1 MKLVIAGGGTG
12 GHLFPGLAV
21 AQGVLDR
28 GGEVLFVGCGRKIEA
43 LALAKVPFAVE
54 TIKAEGV
61 LGRPLWAKA
70 KAVVKLGWAVRR
82 ALNILRA
89 FRPQGVLG
97 VGGYASVPVLLAAR
111 LLRVPCAIHEQNSIP
126 GMANKFLSR
135 IAARV
140 FVSFAEAKRYF
151 PAQKV
156 VHTGNPVRREL
167 LRPSLREHQGLGLL
181 ITGGSQGART
191 LNKLMLEIIPRL
203 KRDFPELFVI
213 HQTGFADLQEV
224 TKAYIQH
231 GIKAQVLAFIED
243 MAWAYAQADLV
254 VCRAG
259 ATTIAELCALGKP
272 AVYIPFPYAT
282 HGHQERN
289 AAVVVARGAGVM
301 FREQGL
307 TPEQLYQTVAELLAD
322 TERRRQMAQAARKL
336 FPEHPVDIILEEMEA
351 LTVHAQT

>member
-1 MKLVIAGGGTG
+1 MIAGGGTG

-21 AQGVLDR
+21 AQGVLAR

-43 LALAKVPFAVE
+43 LALAQVPFAVE

-61 LGRPLWAKA
+61 LGRPVWAKLRA
-70 KAVVKLGWAVRR
+70 LVRMGAAVRAAR
-82 ALNILRA
+82 HILRR
-89 FRPQGVLG
+89 FGPQGVLG

-111 LLRVPCAIHEQNSIP
+111 LLGIPCAIHEQNSIP
-126 GMANKFLSR
+126 GLANRFLAR
-135 IAARV
+135 LAARV
-140 FVSFAEAKRYF
+140 FVSFAEAQEFF

-156 VHTGNPVRREL
+156 IHTGNPIRQEL
-167 LRPSLREHQGLGLL
+167 LRRFPREHKGLGLL
-181 ITGGSQGART
+181 ITGGSQGARA
-191 LNKLMLEIIPRL
+191 LNRLMLEVVPRL
-203 KRDFPELFVI
+203 SQAFPGLFVI
-213 HQTGFADLQEV
+213 HQTGFADHQEV
-224 TKAYIQH
+224 ARVY
-231 GIKAQVLAFIED
+231 AQKKVQARVLPFIED

-301 FREQGL
+301 FREKGL
-307 TPEQLYQTVAELLAD
+307 SPEQLYQAVADLLANPD
-322 TERRRQMAQAARKL
+322 RRRQMAQAARQI
-336 FPEHPVDIILEEMEA
+336 FPEAPVDIILQEMEA
-351 LTVHAQT
+351 LTAHAQA